1 MFLLIH
7 NRWLVNSA
15 LLSIAFIWGITFVV
29 VQEAIA
35 TIDPFSFNFLR
46 FGLAAVLIFF
56 FLFFI

>member
-1 MFLLIH
+1 MIH

-29 VQEAIA
+29 VQEAIS

-46 FGLAAVLIFF
+46 FG
-56 FLFFI
+56 